1 MTPEGLLDAAEA
13 LVPPGRGRP
22 SRARIRRSISTAY
35 YALFTAF
42 TAEIARPYRRNV
54 KATARR
60 LVEHGKARSVCETL
74 KGNNRGDD
82 NLREFAKRF
91 VLLYLSRQRADY
103 DHTYEPDKSDAQE
116 AIERARYAIDYL
128 SQARTTCPDRVQMM
142 CVTTIASDTQ
152 RKHMSRQSGRGG
164 R

>member
-1 MTPEGLLDAAEA
+1 MTPEGLLEAAEA

-42 TAEIARPYRRNV
+42 TAEVARPYRRNV
-54 KATARR
+54 KTTARR

-74 KGNNRGDD
+74 KGNDRCDG
-82 NLREFAKRF
+82 NLQEFAKRF
-91 VLLYLSRQRADY
+91 VLLYLGRQRADY

-116 AIERARYAIDYL
+116 AIELARYGIDYL
-128 SQARTTCPDRVQMM
+128 SGARTTSPDQVQMM
-142 CVTTIASDTQ
+142 CVITIASDTQ
-152 RKHMSRQSGRGG
+152 RKHMARQSGR
-164 R
+164 

>member
-1 MTPEGLLDAAEA
+1 MTPEGLLEAAKA

-42 TAEIARPYRRNV
+42 TAEVARPYRRNV

-74 KGNNRGDD
+74 KGNNRCDG
-82 NLREFAKRF
+82 NLREFSKRF
-91 VLLYLSRQRADY
+91 VLLYLGRQRADY

-116 AIERARYAIDYL
+116 AIELARYGIEYL
-128 SQARTTCPDRVQMM
+128 AGARTTSPDQVQMM
-142 CVTTIASDTQ
+142 CITTIASDTQ
-152 RKHMSRQSGRGG
+152 RKHMARQSGR
-164 R
+164 

>member
-1 MTPEGLLDAAEA
+1 MTPEGLLEAAEA
-13 LVPPGRGRP
+13 LVPPRRGRP

-42 TAEIARPYRRNV
+42 TAEVARPYRRDV

-60 LVEHGKARSVCETL
+60 LVEHGRARSVCEML
-74 KGNNRGDD
+74 KGNTRADP

-91 VLLYLSRQRADY
+91 VPLYLSRQRADY

-116 AIERARYAIDYL
+116 AIERARYGINFL
-128 SQARTTCPDRVQMM
+128 SRARATSPDHVQMM
-142 CVTTIASDTQ
+142 CIETIASESQ
-152 RKHMSRQSGRGG
+152 RKHIARQSR

>member
-1 MTPEGLLDAAEA
+1 MTPEGLLEAAEA

-42 TAEIARPYRRNV
+42 TAEVARPYRRDV
-54 KATARR
+54 KVFARR
-60 LVEHGKARSVCETL
+60 LVEHGKARSVCDTL
-74 KGNNRGDD
+74 KGNNRCDN

-91 VLLYLSRQRADY
+91 VLLHLSRQRADY

-116 AIERARYAIDYL
+116 AIELARYGIDYL
-128 SQARTTCPDRVQMM
+128 TEARTTNPDQVQTM
-142 CVTTIASDTQ
+142 CVNGNIWHDNRAFEK
-152 RKHMSRQSGRGG
+152 RENIMVP
-164 R
+164 

>member
-1 MTPEGLLDAAEA
+1 MTPEGLLEAAEA

-42 TAEIARPYRRNV
+42 TAEVARPYRRNV

-60 LVEHGKARSVCETL
+60 LVEHGKARSVCDTL
-74 KGNNRGDD
+74 KGNNRCDS
-82 NLREFAKRF
+82 NLREFAQRF
-91 VLLYLSRQRADY
+91 VRLYLSRQRADY

-116 AIERARYAIDYL
+116 AIERARYGINYL
-128 SQARTTCPDRVQMM
+128 SEARSTSPDQVQRM
-142 CVTTIASDTQ
+142 CIETIASVTQ
-152 RKHMSRQSGRGG
+152 RKHMARQSGR
-164 R
+164 

>member
-1 MTPEGLLDAAEA
+1 MTPEGLLEAAEA

-42 TAEIARPYRRNV
+42 TAEVARPYRRNV

-60 LVEHGKARSVCETL
+60 LVEHGKARSVCDTL
-74 KGNNRGDD
+74 KGNNRCDP

-91 VLLYLSRQRADY
+91 VRLYLSRQRADY

-116 AIERARYAIDYL
+116 AIERAQNGINYL
-128 SQARTTCPDRVQMM
+128 SEARTTSPDQVQRM
-142 CVTTIASDTQ
+142 CIETIASDSQ
-152 RKHMSRQSGRGG
+152 RKYIARQSGR
-164 R
+164 

>member
-1 MTPEGLLDAAEA
+1 MTPEGLLEAAEA

-42 TAEIARPYRRNV
+42 TAEVARPYRRGV
-54 KATARR
+54 KAPARR
-60 LVEHGKARSVCETL
+60 LVEHGRARSVCETL
-74 KGNNRGDD
+74 KRSGRADT

-91 VLLYLSRQRADY
+91 VPLYLSRQRADY

-116 AIERARYAIDYL
+116 AIERARYGINFL
-128 SQARTTCPDRVQMM
+128 SRARATSPDQVQMM
-142 CVTTIASDTQ
+142 CIETIASDAQ
-152 RKHMSRQSGRGG
+152 RKHIARQSGR
-164 R
+164 

>member
-1 MTPEGLLDAAEA
+1 MTPDGLLEAAAA

-42 TAEIARPYRRNV
+42 TAEVARPYRREV

-60 LVEHGKARSVCETL
+60 LVEHGKARTVCDTL
-74 KGNNRGDD
+74 KGNSRADPNR
-82 NLREFAKRF
+82 REFAKRF
-91 VLLYLSRQRADY
+91 VPLYLSRQRADY

-116 AIERARYAIDYL
+116 AIERARYGINYL
-128 SQARTTCPDRVQMM
+128 SEARTTSPDQVQRM
-142 CVTTIASDTQ
+142 CIETIASDTQ
-152 RKHMSRQSGRGG
+152 RKHIARQSGR
-164 R
+164 